1 MSEQAD
7 TEVLAALNSDM
18 VQYPI
23 QWVLLADG
31 FVSYNK
37 GSAFLRLKDASE
49 RLESAEG
56 SRDA

>member
-7 TEVLAALNSDM
+7 AEVLAALNSDM

-49 RLESAEG
+49 RLES
-56 SRDA
+56 

>member
-23 QWVLLADG
+23 QWVLLVDG

-37 GSAFLRLKDASE
+37 GSAFLQSKDASE
-49 RLESAEG
+49 RLES
-56 SRDA
+56 